1 MEAEVLTAAFARQ
14 VLTGRWFTLFA
25 CLLILSALGATYAFG
40 VYSPLLKS
48 ALGYDQRAVATLA
61 FFKDL
66 GSNVGVPV
74 GLLNEVAPPW
84 VVLAVGAAM
93 NLGGYLPLS
102 GRVAVV
108 RNFPEQGR
116 DAVLGL
122 AKGYVGLSSAALPR
136 VVRRRRQ
143 VARRLAPRRV
153 SVVSSGR
160 GRAREAPPPVGE
172 GVFFCLLYISVAY
185 ILLMIIVQRLVTF
198 LRAASAAG
206 LVFPTPARVH
216 QAGVHDQEGGR
227 RCRNRKS
234 H

>member
-1 MEAEVLTAAFARQ
+1 LYGGDARSLVAWLPAA
-14 VLTGRWFTLFA
+14 
-25 CLLILSALGATYAFG
+25 
-40 VYSPLLKS
+40 
-48 ALGYDQRAVATLA
+48 
-61 FFKDL
+61 
-66 GSNVGVPV
+66 
-74 GLLNEVAPPW
+74 
-84 VVLAVGAAM
+84 
-93 NLGGYLPLS
+93 
-102 GRVAVV
+102 
-108 RNFPEQGR
+108 
-116 DAVLGL
+116 
-122 AKGYVGLSSAALPR
+122 
-136 VVRRRRQ
+136 
-143 VARRLAPRRV
+143 V